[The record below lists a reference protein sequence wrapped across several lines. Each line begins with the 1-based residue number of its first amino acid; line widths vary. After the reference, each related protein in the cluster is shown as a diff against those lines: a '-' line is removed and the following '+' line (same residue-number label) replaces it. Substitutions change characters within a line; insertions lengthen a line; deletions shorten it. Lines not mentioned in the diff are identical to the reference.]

1 MSDYVHFEI
10 TFLELAVSKDGR
22 RSENLRG
29 NCQLAILSKAHILL
43 LLAFVSKSGGAY
55 FPPDSNSPVHIFSS
69 VNVRVRKYLST
80 TVSNSGE
87 VHTRSLQNI
96 YHACFFT
103 HTVLECLPFTSC
115 SLLTLLFQNILK

>member
-1 MSDYVHFEI
+1 MSDYVHFKI
-10 TFLELAVSKDGR
+10 TFLELAGSRDGG

-29 NCQLAILSKAHILL
+29 NCQLAILSIEHILL
-43 LLAFVSKSGGAY
+43 LLAIVPKSGGAN
-55 FPPDSNSPVHIFSS
+55 FPPDSNTPVHIFSS

-103 HTVLECLPFTSC
+103 HTVLECLPFTGY
-115 SLLTLLFQNILK
+115 SLLTLLF